1 MSSSDNVHILG
12 GMTLL
17 EQLVEEVVLDDGNAV
32 VGVLGHSLEMAGLG
46 ELLVLGDGT
55 VGG

>member
-17 EQLVEEVVLDDGNAV
+17 EQLVEEVVLDDGNAI
-32 VGVLGHSLEMAGLG
+32 VGVLGHSLEDILR
-46 ELLVLGDGT
+46 VFR
-55 VGG
+55 